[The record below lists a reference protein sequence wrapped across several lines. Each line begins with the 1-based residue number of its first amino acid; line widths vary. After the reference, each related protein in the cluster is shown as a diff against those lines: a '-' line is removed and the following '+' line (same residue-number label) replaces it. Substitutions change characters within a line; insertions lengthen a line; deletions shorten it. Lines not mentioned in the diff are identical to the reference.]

1 MNSYIGI
8 QKGIYIPYILGMI
21 FSNFFIDSPHLVRAI
36 MHFVERKNIKNPRQ
50 KILTHKHEPKWNQTR
65 LEKCR
70 RKKYVKIYKIFWK
83 ISNLKKKVMVSPKVV
98 NWQWYEPS
106 NDMYIF
112 AFIYYRCAA
121 TLLLIL
127 SLPYSPT
134 DWLTHLMILKILL
147 QTFRW
152 LWHWHGLQIRR
163 GKILKAW
170 PWHFPQYYFKNAPC

>member
-1 MNSYIGI
+1 M
-8 QKGIYIPYILGMI
+8 QLCTLWKGKTL
-21 FSNFFIDSPHLVRAI
+21 
-36 MHFVERKNIKNPRQ
+36 
-50 KILTHKHEPKWNQTR
+50 KILA
-65 LEKCR
+65 
-70 RKKYVKIYKIFWK
+70 KKFLHINMSQNEIKQDLKNVGERSMWKNYKIFWK
-83 ISNLKKKVMVSPKVV
+83 INNLKKKVMVSPKVV

-106 NDMYIF
+106 NDMSIF